1 MEKERRWLTLSAA
14 SKLLGVHPATLRQWA
29 DAGQVPSY
37 RTPGGHRRFDA
48 DELRAFLLRAS
59 TPPAQPDDARQA
71 SELFESA
78 LIQTRSELRRARMDE
93 EAWYSAF
100 DDAGKKRQRAL
111 GRQLFEIAAQ
121 FITEPQQEDAL
132 MAQGRELGQAYAAS
146 SLEYDISLLETV
158 RAFQFFRQNMV
169 QALTQ
174 NDADGRTSMYDE
186 TDLGRRLDTLLNEVL
201 FGLIN
206 AYEHELL
213 DEKAQIENVK
223 ADCA

>member
-59 TPPAQPDDARQA
+59 TPAAQPDDARQA
-71 SELFESA
+71 TALLESA
-78 LIQTRSELRRARMDE
+78 LIQTRSELRRARLDE
-93 EAWYSAF
+93 KAWYSAF
-100 DDAGKKRQRAL
+100 DDAGRKRQRDL

-121 FITEPQQEDAL
+121 FITVPQQREAL
-132 MAQGRELGQAYAAS
+132 LAQGRELGRAYAAS

-158 RAFQFFRQNMV
+158 RAFQFFRYNML
-169 QALTQ
+169 QALTVEDI
-174 NDADGRTSMYDE
+174 DARISVYDE
-186 TDLGRRLDTLLNEVL
+186 ADIGRNLDILLNEIL
-201 FGLIN
+201 YGIIDG
-206 AYEHELL
+206 YEHELL
-213 DEKAQIENVK
+213 DEKAQIEEVK